1 MSIVG
6 TAAFASPYAVWVRQ
20 SRYADDGRS
29 RPKRRIAKPAR
40 TASHNRTGSLISA
53 FRWPPSP
60 NLADTTFLPDSFP
73 YPKSSSPKTAPQL
86 ESRFQYEGKV
96 LSQSDP
102 GNIDVFGDH
111 FEKIASNVETVIQG
125 KRDVIDLI
133 LLGLVSEG
141 HVLVE
146 DVPGVGKTQL
156 AKSLAR
162 SVEGAFNRIQFT
174 PDLLPS
180 DVTGISVW
188 DREKRAFEFKPGPI
202 FANIVVGDEIN
213 RASPK
218 TQSSLL
224 EAMAERQVTSDGVT
238 RELPLPF
245 MVIAT
250 QNPLEHEGTYP
261 LPEAQLDRFM
271 MQVVIGYPGR
281 EKELEMLDT
290 HGIRSTFL
298 DLQPVV
304 RVEEVHEMIAIAR
317 EVAVSQS
324 VKNYIVD
331 LVEGTRLHPDVMLGA
346 SPRSTL
352 FLQALARSRAASTG
366 RDYVMPDDIKA
377 LAHPVLEHRLAL
389 RPEAQMRGETVTDLI
404 DDVLGRLRVPGT
416 KSRIAT

>member
-1 MSIVG
+1 MS
-6 TAAFASPYAVWVRQ
+6 P
-20 SRYADDGRS
+20 
-29 RPKRRIAKPAR
+29 
-40 TASHNRTGSLISA
+40 
-53 FRWPPSP
+53 
-60 NLADTTFLPDSFP
+60 
-73 YPKSSSPKTAPQL
+73 
-86 ESRFQYEGKV
+86 
-96 LSQSDP
+96 SDP
-102 GNIDVFGDH
+102 GSIDVFGEY
-111 FEKIASNVETVIQG
+111 FERIASNVETVIQG

-188 DREKRAFEFKPGPI
+188 DRERRAFEFKQGPI

-271 MQVVIGYPGR
+271 MRVVIGYPSR
-281 EKELEMLDT
+281 EKEIEMLDI
-290 HGIRSTFL
+290 HGVRSTFL

-304 RVEEVHEMIAIAR
+304 RVDEVQEMIAIAK
-317 EVAVSQS
+317 EVAVSRS
-324 VKNYIVD
+324 VKNYIID

-346 SPRSTL
+346 SPRSAL
-352 FLQALARSRAASTG
+352 FLQGLARSRAASKG
-366 RDYVMPDDIKA
+366 RDYVMPDDIKT
-377 LAHPVLEHRLAL
+377 LAQPVLEHRLAM
-389 RPEAQMRGETVTDLI
+389 RPEAQMRGETVADLI
-404 DDVLGRLRVPGT
+404 EDVLGRIRVPGT
-416 KSRIAT
+416 TSRIAT

>member
-1 MSIVG
+1 MS
-6 TAAFASPYAVWVRQ
+6 P
-20 SRYADDGRS
+20 
-29 RPKRRIAKPAR
+29 
-40 TASHNRTGSLISA
+40 
-53 FRWPPSP
+53 
-60 NLADTTFLPDSFP
+60 
-73 YPKSSSPKTAPQL
+73 
-86 ESRFQYEGKV
+86 
-96 LSQSDP
+96 SDP
-102 GNIDVFGDH
+102 GSIDVFGEY
-111 FEKIASNVETVIQG
+111 FERIASNVETVIQG
-125 KRDVIDLI
+125 KRDVIDMI

-188 DREKRAFEFKPGPI
+188 DRERRAFEFKQGPI

-218 TQSSLL
+218 TQSALL

-271 MQVVIGYPGR
+271 MRVVIGYPSR
-281 EKELEMLDT
+281 EKEIEMLDI
-290 HGIRSTFL
+290 HGVRSTFL

-304 RVEEVHEMIAIAR
+304 RVDDVQEMIAIAK
-317 EVAVSQS
+317 EVAVSRS
-324 VKNYIVD
+324 VKNYIID

-346 SPRSTL
+346 SPRSAL
-352 FLQALARSRAASTG
+352 FLQGLARSRAASKG
-366 RDYVMPDDIKA
+366 RDYVMPDDIKI
-377 LAHPVLEHRLAL
+377 LAQPVLEHRLAM
-389 RPEAQMRGETVTDLI
+389 RPEAQMRGETVADLI
-404 DDVLGRLRVPGT
+404 EDVLGRIRVPGT
-416 KSRIAT
+416 TSRIAT

>member
-1 MSIVG
+1 V
-6 TAAFASPYAVWVRQ
+6 SP
-20 SRYADDGRS
+20 
-29 RPKRRIAKPAR
+29 
-40 TASHNRTGSLISA
+40 
-53 FRWPPSP
+53 
-60 NLADTTFLPDSFP
+60 
-73 YPKSSSPKTAPQL
+73 
-86 ESRFQYEGKV
+86 
-96 LSQSDP
+96 SDP
-102 GNIDVFGDH
+102 GSIDVFGEY
-111 FEKIASNVETVIQG
+111 FERIASNVETVIQG
-125 KRDVIDLI
+125 KRDVIDMI

-188 DREKRAFEFKPGPI
+188 DRERRAFEFKQGPI

-271 MQVVIGYPGR
+271 MRVVIGYPSR
-281 EKELEMLDT
+281 EKEIEMLDI
-290 HGIRSTFL
+290 HGVRSTFL

-304 RVEEVHEMIAIAR
+304 RVDDVQEMIAIAK
-317 EVAVSQS
+317 EVAVSRS
-324 VKNYIVD
+324 VKNYIID

-346 SPRSTL
+346 SPRSAL
-352 FLQALARSRAASTG
+352 FLQGLARSRAASKG
-366 RDYVMPDDIKA
+366 RDYVMPDDIKI
-377 LAHPVLEHRLAL
+377 LAQPVLEHRLAM
-389 RPEAQMRGETVTDLI
+389 RPEAQMRGETVADLI
-404 DDVLGRLRVPGT
+404 EDVLGRIRVPGT
-416 KSRIAT
+416 TSRIAT

>member
-1 MSIVG
+1 MS
-6 TAAFASPYAVWVRQ
+6 P
-20 SRYADDGRS
+20 
-29 RPKRRIAKPAR
+29 
-40 TASHNRTGSLISA
+40 
-53 FRWPPSP
+53 
-60 NLADTTFLPDSFP
+60 
-73 YPKSSSPKTAPQL
+73 
-86 ESRFQYEGKV
+86 
-96 LSQSDP
+96 SDP
-102 GNIDVFGDH
+102 GSIDVFGEY
-111 FEKIASNVETVIQG
+111 FERIASNVETVIQG
-125 KRDVIDLI
+125 KRDVIDMI

-188 DREKRAFEFKPGPI
+188 DRERRAFEFKQGPI

-271 MQVVIGYPGR
+271 MRVVIGYPSR
-281 EKELEMLDT
+281 EKEIEMLDI
-290 HGIRSTFL
+290 HGVRSTFL

-304 RVEEVHEMIAIAR
+304 RVDDVQEMIAIAK
-317 EVAVSQS
+317 EVAVSRS
-324 VKNYIVD
+324 VKNYIID

-346 SPRSTL
+346 SPRSAL
-352 FLQALARSRAASTG
+352 FLQGLARSRAASKG
-366 RDYVMPDDIKA
+366 RDYVMPDDIKI
-377 LAHPVLEHRLAL
+377 LAQPVLEHRLAM
-389 RPEAQMRGETVTDLI
+389 RPEAQMRGETVADLI
-404 DDVLGRLRVPGT
+404 EDVLGRIRVPGT
-416 KSRIAT
+416 TSRIAT

>member
-1 MSIVG
+1 M
-6 TAAFASPYAVWVRQ
+6 T
-20 SRYADDGRS
+20 
-29 RPKRRIAKPAR
+29 
-40 TASHNRTGSLISA
+40 
-53 FRWPPSP
+53 
-60 NLADTTFLPDSFP
+60 
-73 YPKSSSPKTAPQL
+73 
-86 ESRFQYEGKV
+86 
-96 LSQSDP
+96 QSDLE
-102 GNIDVFGDH
+102 NVDVFGAH
-111 FEKIASNVETVIQG
+111 FEAIASNVETVIQG
-125 KRDVIDLI
+125 KREAIE
-133 LLGLVSEG
+133 LLLLALVSEG

-162 SVEGAFNRIQFT
+162 SIEGAFNRIQFT

-188 DREKRAFEFKPGPI
+188 DRDRRAFEFKPGPI
-202 FANIVVGDEIN
+202 FANVVVGDEIN

-218 TQSSLL
+218 TQSALL

-238 RELPLPF
+238 RALPLPF

-271 MQVVIGYPGR
+271 MRIVIGYPSR
-281 EKELEMLDT
+281 AKELEILDT

-298 DLQPVV
+298 DLEPVV
-304 RVEEVHEMIAIAR
+304 GVEDVHSMISIAR
-317 EVAVSQS
+317 SVAVSQS

-352 FLQALARSRAASTG
+352 FLQALARARAASKG
-366 RDYVMPDDIKA
+366 RVYVMPDDVKA
-377 LAHPVLEHRLAL
+377 LAGPVLAHRLAL
-389 RPEAQMRGETVTDLI
+389 RPEAQMRGETITDLI
-404 DDVLGRLRVPGT
+404 QDVLSRLRVPGT
-416 KSRIAT
+416 TSRIAT